1 MLLLGNFSWYFLLGC
16 LNGGAQVRPQEGGNQ
31 KELTSHLEKLY
42 RELPTQNPKSNSLV
56 QEIYNWLG
64 GMGSD
69 KTSAKLHTNYHAVE
83 KMNTAL
89 NIKW

>member
-1 MLLLGNFSWYFLLGC
+1 M
-16 LNGGAQVRPQEGGNQ
+16 RPQEGEQQ
-31 KELTSHLEKLY
+31 KELTSLLEKLY
-42 RELPTQNPKSNSLV
+42 SELPVNNPRSNPLV
-56 QEIYNWLG
+56 LEIYNWFG

-69 KTSAKLHTNYHAVE
+69 KISANLHTNYHAVE